1 MMQAMM
7 YVYGGFVALMILFVI
22 ILVAAIGISRIVVAV
37 RSKLELRRAAAK
49 DGDAGVKSNRR

>member
-22 ILVAAIGISRIVVAV
+22 ILVAVIGVSRIIVAI
-37 RSKLELRRAAAK
+37 RGKLEQRRAAAK
-49 DGDAGVKSNRR
+49 VGDERAKSNPR